1 MKKGILIRRIKSS
14 TVIAFTL
21 AWLSTSVYADD
32 NTFDARSL
40 AMGGTGVTTS
50 TASNAAFHNPS
61 MLASTSKDSFAIEL
75 PIISVRLQDENKLHS
90 NISTLKSDGNALQSS
105 IQAFQGGGPSQEQ
118 ANAGPVASSLDSFNN
133 ALALTGNK
141 SLVGD
146 IFVGTVLGIP
156 SQKAAISVF
165 VDERATAGAQLN
177 YVSADQ
183 TNLSNLSSQLSICSS
198 TGNCSGANTALAA
211 DSTNGKLNPNFLQ
224 SELLV
229 RGVVFKDVG
238 IAAAHHFDF
247 LQGIDLGITP
257 KFSQVTTYD
266 YAVSSQSS
274 NISLNQGEKRYSAF
288 NMDFGATK
296 DFKTDGGNEV
306 KAGMV
311 VKNLVSHSF
320 VTVLGNS
327 IDVKP
332 QATIGASYVTKLTT
346 TGIDLDVIKNSPLL
360 SDFSKDSQYLRVGAE
375 FDAWRWVQLR
385 VGYRYDIKGNYPGLP
400 SVGLGLSP
408 FGIHIE
414 LSAAY
419 ANSKEAALSLQTGFR
434 F

>member
-1 MKKGILIRRIKSS
+1 MKKEILIRRIKSS
-14 TVIAFTL
+14 TVIALTL

-61 MLASTSKDSFAIEL
+61 MLASTSKDTFAIEF

-90 NISTLKSDGNALQSS
+90 DISTLKSDGNALQSS
-105 IQAFQGGGPSQEQ
+105 IQTFLGSQSQ
-118 ANAGPVASSLDSFNN
+118 ADAGTVANSLDAFNN
-133 ALALTGNK
+133 ALGLIGNK

-146 IFVGTVLGIP
+146 IFVGAVIGIP
-156 SQKAAISVF
+156 SQKAAISV
-165 VDERATAGAQLN
+165 VADLHATVGAELN

-183 TNLSNLSSQLSICSS
+183 TTLSNLSTTMNSCASS
-198 TGNCSGANTALAA
+198 SSNCASAA
-211 DSTNGKLNPNFLQ
+211 TTLQNDSSNGKLNSNILQ
-224 SELLV
+224 SDLLV

-238 IAAAHHFDF
+238 ISAAHHFDF

-274 NISLNQGEKRYSAF
+274 NISLNQGKKSYSAF
-288 NMDFGATK
+288 NMDLGATK

-311 VKNLVSHSF
+311 VKNMVSHSF
-320 VTVLGNS
+320 VTILGNS

-346 TGIDLDVIKNSPLL
+346 AGIDLDVIKNSPLI
-360 SDFSKDSQYLRVGAE
+360 SAFSKESQYLRLGAE
-375 FDAWRWVQLR
+375 FDAWRWAQLR
-385 VGYRYDIKGNYPGLP
+385 VGYRYDIKRNYPGLP

-414 LSAAY
+414 VSAAY
-419 ANSKEAALSLQTGFR
+419 ANGKEAALSLQTGFR